1 MTYWK
6 DQERR
11 IKKILEDRGWVSR
24 RNPGSGNLP
33 FREFKNDVHGEYRG
47 GALSVSIDHKST
59 KGQKSISIK
68 RSDMDKCFKDA
79 EANDDFGIVT
89 WNYYQKHTVYAAVR
103 LDQLLDLLEE
113 RENG

>member
-1 MTYWK
+1 
-6 DQERR
+6 
-11 IKKILEDRGWVSR
+11 
-24 RNPGSGNLP
+24 
-33 FREFKNDVHGEYRG
+33 
-47 GALSVSIDHKST
+47 
-59 KGQKSISIK
+59 
-68 RSDMDKCFKDA
+68 MDKCFKDA